1 MSSRFF
7 AFVNDLLSSRSP
19 FITLV
24 STTHPNA
31 LTNIDDDEDGE
42 SSFSRGSQI
51 ETVPPLDHQHPRR
64 GPGALETQVCVLD
77 PSAPS
82 RGEGGSEGQVG
93 GERGSES
100 VGRMG
105 KEESDRKQGGRTSG
119 IVEMTRYVGPNG
131 WMFFPDSSGYSTEEL
146 FWRENMELR
155 QHTYSRVGPNGT
167 VESLGQIYCDIDP
180 WDAAYDPQYVS
191 ALSYYDALCSFESP
205 YRRCFNCG
213 ATGHSF
219 RSCSEP
225 PDHAL
230 ISLTRAYYQF
240 FKQSGEGQPLRIHE
254 VEEWKLQRLRW
265 LEEFDPGEI
274 RGPVLRDAL
283 GLLDENDLGENAP
296 WLRRIM
302 DWGYPKGW
310 VGSKDPREMVH
321 DRFLNGQEDVDYE
334 HDGLLQE
341 FVVHGEEGEER
352 LQLPCLP
359 ISRSTRPA
367 SRSATVEYHSAVDA
381 GSQSTSSGSTLRSR
395 SSSPIPSSSSGS
407 ANEQRRWAQYK
418 TSLFIS
424 DRLPVYSGKSLP
436 SMNEESEYI
445 GSQVTAQRTLIP
457 GVPQYNMTLATT
469 THCPHCAND
478 IEPSNIG
485 FSHPW
490 RYPGAFDAFG
500 PVGWMESY
508 AKAKAKLNAQRE
520 SQQCPCDCH
529 SRGLPEGH
537 RDDPEP
543 SSSVAKLAVAGTVE
557 DLDNEVVNDD
567 DTDMELSD

>member
-1 MSSRFF
+1 MSSQFF
-7 AFVNDLLSSRSP
+7 ASVSYLLSSRSP

-24 STTHPNA
+24 STTHPIS
-31 LTNIDDDEDGE
+31 LTENNDNKDGE
-42 SSFSRGSQI
+42 SSSSRGSQI
-51 ETVPPLDHQHPRR
+51 ETVSPLDHQHPRR

-77 PSAPS
+77 SGAPS

-93 GERGSES
+93 GERDSES
-100 VGRMG
+100 ARRMG
-105 KEESDRKQGGRTSG
+105 KEELDREQGGRTSG

-131 WMFFPDSSGYSTEEL
+131 WMFFPDSYGYSTEEL

-155 QHTYSRVGPNGT
+155 QHTYSRVEPNDT
-167 VESLGQIYCDIDP
+167 VESLGEIYCEIDP
-180 WDAAYDPQYVS
+180 WDAAYDPQYVNI
-191 ALSYYDALCSFESP
+191 LSYHDALCSFESP
-205 YRRCFNCG
+205 SRRCFNCG

-230 ISLTRAYYQF
+230 ISLTRAYHQF
-240 FKQSGEGQPLRIHE
+240 FKQSGERQPLRIHE

-265 LEEFDPGEI
+265 LEEFNPGEI

-283 GLLDENDLGENAP
+283 GLLDKNDLGENAP
-296 WLRRIM
+296 WLTRIM

-310 VGSKDPREMVH
+310 VGSKDPREMVR
-321 DRFLNGQEDVDYE
+321 DRILNGQEDVDYE
-334 HDGLLQE
+334 HNSLLQE

-359 ISRSTRPA
+359 ISRPTRPT
-367 SRSATVEYHSAVDA
+367 SRIATVEYHSSIDA
-381 GSQSTSSGSTLRSR
+381 DSQSSSSVSTLRSR
-395 SSSPIPSSSSGS
+395 SSSPISSSSSSS

-418 TSLFIS
+418 TTFFMS
-424 DRLPVYSGKSLP
+424 DRLPVYSGKALP
-436 SMNEESEYI
+436 LMNEESESTVSHI
-445 GSQVTAQRTLIP
+445 IAQRTLIP
-457 GVPQYNMTLATT
+457 GDPRYDMELATT
-469 THCPHCAND
+469 THCSHCAND

-508 AKAKAKLNAQRE
+508 AKAKAKLNAQGE

-529 SRGLPEGH
+529 SIGLPEGH

-543 SSSVAKLAVAGTVE
+543 SSIVAKLAVTGREE
-557 DLDNEVVNDD
+557 DSDNEANNDD